1 MTMPAYNSFQ
11 LYKGDTL
18 KFTLTLKT
26 SGSAVLLPGG
36 TEFKGAVKEKGSSRI
51 TANFTTDIVSSASGV
66 VLFTLPT
73 TESSLLDSRKN
84 WVYDVQ
90 IENVSGDITT
100 LLTGSIFVMDEV
112 TT

>member
-26 SGSAVLLPGG
+26 SGSAVLLPEG
-36 TEFKGAVKEKGSSRI
+36 TEFKGSVKEKGSSAT